1 MSQFW
6 KDFRRSLRT
15 LMKRPAFLAVAVLTL
30 ALGIGANT
38 ALFSVVNAVLLRQL
52 PFAHADRTVWITG
65 VRPDRNDAPFSL
77 PDFLDYRD
85 HTDSLDSISAVGTWN
100 ANMTG
105 RGDAERLNGVRV
117 SANLFETLGV
127 NAAVGRTLEPEDD
140 RPGTPNV
147 VVMTYGL
154 WQRRFGSDTSLV
166 GQPFELNGASYTLVG
181 ILPPNFFF
189 PIPEAELAVP
199 LIPDADPW
207 RQNRNTVNFLR
218 LVGRTRRGVRSES
231 AEAEMNALAHK
242 LREQFPESNA
252 RKLGVKLTPM
262 RDQIA
267 GGYRRALLVLLG
279 AVAFVLLI
287 GCANLANLNLVR
299 AAERRREMSI
309 RSALGATRGQLVKQL
324 LFESALLATG
334 EGC

>member
-1 MSQFW
+1 MTLFW
-6 KDFRRSLRT
+6 KDIRRSLRT

-38 ALFSVVNAVLLRQL
+38 TLFSVVNAVLLRQL
-52 PFAHADRTVWITG
+52 PFANADRTVWITG
-65 VRPDRNDAPFSL
+65 ARPDRNDAPFSL

-100 ANMTG
+100 ANVTG
-105 RGDAERLNGVRV
+105 RADAERLNGVRV

-154 WQRRFGSDTSLV
+154 WQRRFGGDSSFIGQSL
-166 GQPFELNGASYTLVG
+166 ELNGTSYTLVG
-181 ILPPNFFF
+181 ILPPSFFF

-199 LIPDADPW
+199 LVPDADPW

-218 LVGRTRRGVRSES
+218 LVGAHSTRRPIRARRSGDECTGP
-231 AEAEMNALAHK
+231 
-242 LREQFPESNA
+242 Q
-252 RKLGVKLTPM
+252 TP
-262 RDQIA
+262 RTI
-267 GGYRRALLVLLG
+267 
-279 AVAFVLLI
+279 
-287 GCANLANLNLVR
+287 
-299 AAERRREMSI
+299 S
-309 RSALGATRGQLVKQL
+309 
-324 LFESALLATG
+324 
-334 EGC
+334 